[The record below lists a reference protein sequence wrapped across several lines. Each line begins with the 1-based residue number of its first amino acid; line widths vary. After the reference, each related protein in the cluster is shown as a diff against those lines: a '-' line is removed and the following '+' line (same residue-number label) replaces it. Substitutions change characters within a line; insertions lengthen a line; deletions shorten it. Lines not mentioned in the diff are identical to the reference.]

1 MMMLLEEGRYRL
13 SDPLCAYVPAFKD
26 MQVLTNSQGD
36 TVPAKRPITIRDLF
50 THTAGLGYGIAST
63 TNPLSEQ
70 MYREHYWMPILTNPA
85 ITLQEL
91 FDGIARLPLVGQP
104 GDAWIYS
111 VSIDVLGLLVEVISG
126 MPFSAYLKRNLFE
139 PLGMTDT
146 DFYAPPEKL
155 DRLAT
160 VYGPKTFDWPNAPT
174 AEELAAGI
182 TPINAIMTNGS
193 FTEPTNTPSGGGGL
207 VSSTSDYF
215 RFAQMVANRG
225 TLDGERILGRKTVEM
240 MFANHLPDGMTIADD
255 HANGFGLGGSV
266 LLSPAKSQVLG
277 SAGTWS
283 WGGAANTEFWIDP
296 QEDMVCLLMAQFIP
310 GGSYPLN
317 FDFRNLVY
325 QALVD

>member
-1 MMMLLEEGRYRL
+1 
-13 SDPLCAYVPAFKD
+13 
-26 MQVLTNSQGD
+26 
-36 TVPAKRPITIRDLF
+36 
-50 THTAGLGYGIAST
+50 
-63 TNPLSEQ
+63 
-70 MYREHYWMPILTNPA
+70 
-85 ITLQEL
+85 
-91 FDGIARLPLVGQP
+91 
-104 GDAWIYS
+104 
-111 VSIDVLGLLVEVISG
+111 
-126 MPFSAYLKRNLFE
+126 
-139 PLGMTDT
+139 
-146 DFYAPPEKL
+146 
-155 DRLAT
+155 
-160 VYGPKTFDWPNAPT
+160 
-174 AEELAAGI
+174 
-182 TPINAIMTNGS
+182 
-193 FTEPTNTPSGGGGL
+193 
-207 VSSTSDYF
+207 
-215 RFAQMVANRG
+215 MVANRG